1 MVTRPKRNLDWGFPR
16 WRDYGAGGSAPA
28 TVRICDRD
36 GCEQPGDRPAP
47 KAPNRPERWYFC
59 ERHAAEYNSG
69 WNYFEGLSAEEAA
82 AREADADGE
91 TQFKRASHWSWAGP
105 GDGRRS
111 RGERD
116 ALKALEL
123 DDDADIVA
131 VKAAYRKLAKA
142 NHPDIKPGDADAAKR
157 FQAIQAAYVVL
168 NAAEDARV
176 AAAASGS
183 ETEG

>member
-1 MVTRPKRNLDWGFPR
+1 MVTKAKRNLDWGFPR

-28 TVRICDRD
+28 TVRTCDRD
-36 GCEQPGDRPAP
+36 GCEQPGDHPAP

-116 ALKALEL
+116 ALKARWESERGLVEKINEAKDL
-123 DDDADIVA
+123 GE
-131 VKAAYRKLAKA
+131 KLKF
-142 NHPDIKPGDADAAKR
+142 DAA
-157 FQAIQAAYVVL
+157 QA
-168 NAAEDARV
+168 ER
-176 AAAASGS
+176 
-183 ETEG
+183 